1 MVLGRGGYLTPGLV
15 RLDQRVRT
23 ANQVVRTLRDL
34 VPELDDAR
42 LERVRTAFAEQLGPE
57 APESAIG
64 LVPNLA
70 ASRVANRLD
79 LRGPA
84 YTVDAAC
91 ASSLVAVD
99 HAVRELDSGRCDV
112 VLAGGVHHCHDITLW
127 SVFSQL
133 GALSRSGRIRPHS
146 RVIDDDLTALT
157 RPLLAI
163 FGDESGLSEQ
173 APSLEAAL
181 ADCRTVILPNQG
193 HSVLVERP
201 HETRELLLDWV
212 RAHHVVA
219 GSVR

>member
-23 ANQVVRTLRDL
+23 ANQLVRTLG
-34 VPELDDAR
+34 ELLPGPRPRRSWSGSGRPSPSSSAR
-42 LERVRTAFAEQLGPE
+42 T

-99 HAVRELDSGRCDV
+99 HAVRELAAGRCDV
-112 VLAGGVHHCHDITLW
+112 DAGRRRAPLPRHH
-127 SVFSQL
+127 
-133 GALSRSGRIRPHS
+133 P
-146 RVIDDDLTALT
+146 
-157 RPLLAI
+157 
-163 FGDESGLSEQ
+163 
-173 APSLEAAL
+173 
-181 ADCRTVILPNQG
+181 
-193 HSVLVERP
+193 VERVQP
-201 HETRELLLDWV
+201 SSARCR
-212 RAHHVVA
+212 RAS
-219 GSVR
+219 GSGPSTGTPTAC